1 MLKNALSK
9 FCLVVFTCITGTLYA
24 SDSPSLTLEG
34 GKFSETLCRQQ
45 SFSATISSNY
55 ENARY
60 LWLKDDVFFHEGE
73 EKKLLLTEPGT
84 YVVII
89 TKKEE
94 RIETNKIILERCLE
108 QLIPEEPNS
117 ITSAFITSASPV
129 ICGPASSATLQAN
142 PSATGHTYQW
152 YLSSTYSGSFTIIS
166 GATAATYAA
175 SQIGYYKVLVN
186 DGVTAPVLS
195 NPFQVYNQAIGTISD
210 MSGNAY
216 TTINTTPN
224 TPVQIK
230 VSFAGGQAPYTFV
243 LSNSENAS
251 QTIVTNNN
259 PYTHTISSDD
269 NTNYYIFSVRS
280 ACNPNITGG
289 NQGSIKVVVD
299 PNTSFSFST
308 PPKTNVCAGETIDV
322 PYTTTGTWTNKR
334 RIQLELLDANNI
346 SVPNSIQSGLFTNPI
361 KYTLPQGLIQGNS
374 YKLNAYVAIPYLGSW
389 QRSSYSLTVTS
400 TGCSPRAT
408 ISVSP
413 SNESCS
419 SVSLNASPNASGN
432 TYKWYRDNTLISG
445 ATSAYYYATQ
455 SGNYKVQIE
464 NSSTAY
470 NSTSTSTFPISIIGG
485 TPPVIT
491 SPNPVICGSN
501 TSATLNSS
509 ITGSSNTYQ
518 WSYRANNNSS
528 FSPLVGETSSTLT
541 ASTLGYYKLFVSNAT
556 CTLESNTI
564 QVSEN
569 PQISLTNTS
578 GTTDP
583 ITVNSG
589 NSATIRVN
597 FSGEMPFFF
606 TLSANDNS
614 YSKSFSATTNPLNV
628 TLTPQQSG
636 FYNVGGSNAC
646 GSASNSG
653 ILIKVTPEPSFTLN
667 TPSITSVCA
676 GGRFEIPYTPSGT
689 WASTRRFNIEL
700 IDNNGI
706 YIANSGSS
714 LTSSTNILYYELN
727 SNILPGTYKIKLYPQ
742 ISGSNLPSVVS
753 TYSVTVTAAGSC
765 SIPPARIDS
774 NPAFACTGLSMY
786 AFPNGNYTYKWYKDG
801 VLISGY
807 NSNYCYANSNGNYTV
822 NISNN
827 SGYNSTSPNH
837 NVNGVN
843 FSSSGTTYSSTS
855 YCDNTTKT
863 LTISSVSG
871 ASYQWYFSPNALAYT
886 PISGATSNSYTGN
899 QAGSY
904 MVITTKGNCE
914 QKNYFECP
922 LLVKFGNQTVCQKS
936 AVEVPA
942 NNYYNQ
948 EITLKLINASTFAEV
963 ADLGNSYIN
972 NRFVVNIPESVPP
985 GNYRFK
991 VVSSMASSPASS
1003 GILTVSSGVAPA
1015 APVLTATPNVIS
1027 GTTSQTVN
1035 LSASGCT
1042 GTVRWVGSDLT
1053 TTSNSF
1059 SLSFNQRGGEYKAYC
1074 LTPSGC
1080 KSAVSSIR
1088 IYYDCGDLMEPNDN
1102 MEDATQITG
1111 DAYTSPALCF
1121 DYGLDQDWLMT
1132 IINGRKYYIRAKRYG
1147 NNGYASASIPY
1158 KIVKSLNAGVL
1169 TLETQTVTPGLPLD
1183 TELFLYD
1190 ADGNQLAYNDDGNG
1204 NGLSKIVYVLP
1215 NPCLTTSTLTSPLYD
1230 VHSNETSVVRAQQ
1243 ITGLNKIENTANASY
1258 QAGSSIL
1265 LSPGFETKISSSGVF
1280 KAEISNCN

>member
-1 MLKNALSK
+1 MLRNALSK
-9 FCLVVFTCITGTLYA
+9 FCIAVFTCITGALYA
-24 SDSPSLTLEG
+24 QNSPSLTLEG
-34 GKFSETLCRQQ
+34 GKFVETLCHQQ

-84 YVVII
+84 YEVII

-94 RIETNKIILERCLE
+94 RIETNKIILERCLD
-108 QLIPEEPNS
+108 QVIPEEPNS
-117 ITSAFITSASPV
+117 LTSAFITSASPV
-129 ICGPASSATLQAN
+129 ICGSASSATLQAN

-152 YLSSTYSGSFTIIS
+152 YFSSTYSGSFTIIS
-166 GATAATYAA
+166 GATASTYAA
-175 SQIGYYKVLVN
+175 TQSGYYKVLVN

-195 NPFQVYNQAIGTISD
+195 NPFQIHNQAIGIISD

-216 TTINTTPN
+216 STINTAPN
-224 TPVQIK
+224 TAVPFK
-230 VSFAGGQAPYTFV
+230 VTFTGGEAPYSFV
-243 LSNSENAS
+243 LNNSES
-251 QTIVTNNN
+251 LSYTVTTNNN
-259 PYTHTISSDD
+259 PYIHTVSSDD
-269 NTNYYIFSVRS
+269 NISYYIFNVRS
-280 ACNPNITGG
+280 ACSSVANPSSLGNVRIT
-289 NQGSIKVVVD
+289 VD
-299 PNTSFSFST
+299 PTTSFNFST
-308 PPKTNVCAGETIDV
+308 PTKTNVCAGETIDV
-322 PYTTTGTWTNKR
+322 PYITTGTWTNKR
-334 RIQLELLDANNI
+334 HIQLELVDANNNF
-346 SVPNSIQSGLFTNPI
+346 VPNSVQTGLFTNPL

-374 YKLNAYVAIPYLGSW
+374 YKLNAFVVVPYLGSW

-408 ISVSP
+408 IRVSP
-413 SNESCS
+413 NNENCGQ
-419 SVSLNASPNASGN
+419 VYLYASPISSGN

-445 ATSAYYYATQ
+445 ASSSNYTATQ
-455 SGNYKVQIE
+455 NGNYKVQIE
-464 NSSTAY
+464 NSSTGY
-470 NSTSTSTFPISIIGG
+470 NSTSTSTFPITISGG

-491 SPNPVICGSN
+491 SPNPIICGSN
-501 TSATLNSS
+501 TSATLSSS
-509 ITGSSNTYQ
+509 ITGPSNFYQ
-518 WSYRANNNSS
+518 WSYRANNNGS
-528 FSPLVGETSSTLT
+528 FSPLIGETSSTLT

-569 PQISLTNTS
+569 SQISLTNTS

-606 TLSANDNS
+606 VISSDDGT
-614 YSKSFSATTNPLNV
+614 YSKSFSATSNPQNI

-636 FYNVGGSNAC
+636 FYNVSGSNAC
-646 GSASNSG
+646 GSASISG
-653 ILIKVTPEPSFTLN
+653 LLIKVTPEPSLTLP
-667 TPSITSVCA
+667 TPSVTTVCA
-676 GGRFEIPYTPSGT
+676 GGRIELPYSPSGSWGAKRDFDIEMVDGSGNNVPNSYSSSVT
-689 WASTRRFNIEL
+689 TSNTVFYNI
-700 IDNNGI
+700 
-706 YIANSGSS
+706 NSSVS
-714 LTSSTNILYYELN
+714 
-727 SNILPGTYKIKLYPQ
+727 PGTYRVRVMAYSPYMSTSVLSTYTITITASGSCPPLSAQ
-742 ISGSNLPSVVS
+742 ISTNMSSECSGQSLNAYPS
-753 TYSVTVTAAGSC
+753 
-765 SIPPARIDS
+765 
-774 NPAFACTGLSMY
+774 
-786 AFPNGNYTYKWYKDG
+786 GNYTYVWYKDG
-801 VLISGY
+801 VVTGN
-807 NSNYCYANSNGNYTV
+807 NSSFYYANSNGTYTV
-822 NISNN
+822 NVSNG
-827 SGYNSTSPNH
+827 SGYNSTSPGFVVSGIVFTN
-837 NVNGVN
+837 
-843 FSSSGTTYSSTS
+843 SSSTSINSS
-855 YCDNTTKT
+855 YCDNSTKT
-863 LTISSVSG
+863 LTASSVSG
-871 ASYQWYFSPNALAYT
+871 ASYQWYFSPNTLAYT
-886 PISGATSNSYTGN
+886 PISGASSNSYTGN

-914 QKNYFECP
+914 QKSYFECP
-922 LLVKFGNQTVCQKS
+922 LLVKFSNQTVCQKS
-936 AVEVPA
+936 AVEVPV
-942 NNYYNQ
+942 NNYSNQ
-948 EITLKLINASTFAEV
+948 EISLKLLNASTLTEV
-963 ADLGNSYIN
+963 ADLGKSYIN
-972 NRFVVNIPESVPP
+972 NRFLVNIPESVPP

-1027 GTTSQTVN
+1027 GSTSQTVN

-1042 GTVRWVGSDLT
+1042 GTVKWVGFDLT

-1059 SLSFNQRGGEYKAYC
+1059 SISLNQRGGEYKAYC
-1074 LTPSGC
+1074 LTSSGC

-1102 MEDATQITG
+1102 REDATQITG

-1147 NNGYASASIPY
+1147 NNGYTSASIPY
-1158 KIVKSLNAGVL
+1158 KIVKSLNSGVL
-1169 TLETQTVTPGLPLD
+1169 TLETHTITPSVYLD

-1190 ADGNQLAYNDDGNG
+1190 ENGNQLAYNDDGNG
-1204 NGLSKIVYVLP
+1204 NGLSKIIYTLP
-1215 NPCLTTSTLTSPLYD
+1215 NPCQATNTLTSTLYD
-1230 VHSNETSVVRAQQ
+1230 VRSNETSVVRAQQ

-1265 LSPGFETKISSSGVF
+1265 LSPGFETKISTSGVF

>member
-1 MLKNALSK
+1 MLKKLLSK
-9 FCLVVFTCITGTLYA
+9 FCIAVFTCITGTLYA
-24 SDSPSLTLEG
+24 QDSPSLTLEG
-34 GKFSETLCRQQ
+34 GKFLETLCRQQ
-45 SFSATISSNY
+45 SFSATIGSNY

-84 YVVII
+84 YEVII

-94 RIETNKIILERCLE
+94 RIETNKIILERCMD
-108 QLIPEEPNS
+108 QVIPEEPNS
-117 ITSAFITSASPV
+117 LTSAFITSSSPV
-129 ICGPASSATLQAN
+129 ICGSASSTTLQAN

-152 YLSSTYSGSFTIIS
+152 YFSSTYSGSFTIIS

-175 SQIGYYKVLVN
+175 TQIGYYKVLLN

-216 TTINTTPN
+216 PTINTTPN

-243 LSNSENAS
+243 LSNTENTS

-280 ACNPNITGG
+280 ACNPTITGG
-289 NQGSIKVVVD
+289 NIGTIKVVVD
-299 PNTSFSFST
+299 PSTSFSFST
-308 PPKTNVCAGETIDV
+308 PPQTNVCAGETIDV
-322 PYTTTGTWTNKR
+322 PYTTTGTWTHKR
-334 RIQLELLDANNI
+334 NIQLELVDANNNY
-346 SVPNSIQSGLFTNPI
+346 VPNSAQTGLFTNPL

-374 YKLNAYVAIPYLGSW
+374 YKLNAFVLVPYLGSW

-408 ISVSP
+408 INVSPNNENCGQAYLYASP
-413 SNESCS
+413 SN
-419 SVSLNASPNASGN
+419 SGN
-432 TYKWYRDNTLISG
+432 TYKWYRNNTLIAG
-445 ATSAYYYATQ
+445 ATSYSYTATQ

-464 NSSTAY
+464 NSSTGY
-470 NSTSTSTFPISIIGG
+470 NSTSTSTFPITVIGG

-491 SPNPVICGSN
+491 SPNLVICGSN
-501 TSATLNSS
+501 TSATLSSS
-509 ITGSSNTYQ
+509 ITGSSSIYQ

-528 FSPLVGETSSTLT
+528 FSPLIGETSSTLT
-541 ASTLGYYKLFVSNAT
+541 TSTLGYYKLFVSNTT

-569 PQISLTNTS
+569 PQISLTNIS

-583 ITVNSG
+583 ITVSSG
-589 NSATIRVN
+589 NSANIRVN

-606 TLSANDNS
+606 TLSANDYS
-614 YSKSFSATTNPLNV
+614 YSKSFYATTNPFNV
-628 TLTPQQSG
+628 TLTPQQSTY
-636 FYNVGGSNAC
+636 FSVNGSNSC
-646 GSASNSG
+646 GSVFGNG
-653 ILIKVTPEPSFTLN
+653 IAVKVTPEPSLTLP
-667 TPSITSVCA
+667 TPSITTVCA
-676 GGRFEIPYTPSGT
+676 GGRIELPYSPSGNWGT
-689 WASTRRFNIEL
+689 KRNFGIEME
-700 IDNNGI
+700 DGSG
-706 YIANSGSS
+706 NSVPNSFS
-714 LTSSTNILYYELN
+714 SSTTTSNTIFYDIN
-727 SNILPGTYKIKLYPQ
+727 SSVSPGTYKVRVIVYNPSMSNSVLSTYTITITESGSCPPLSAQ
-742 ISGSNLPSVVS
+742 ISNYMSSECYGQSLNAYP
-753 TYSVTVTAAGSC
+753 AGS
-765 SIPPARIDS
+765 
-774 NPAFACTGLSMY
+774 Y
-786 AFPNGNYTYKWYKDG
+786 NYVWYKDG
-801 VLISGY
+801 VVTGN
-807 NSNYCYANSNGNYTV
+807 NSSYFYANSNGTYTV
-822 NISNN
+822 NVSNS
-827 SGYNSTSPNH
+827 SGYNSTSPGFVVSGIAFTN
-837 NVNGVN
+837 
-843 FSSSGTTYSSTS
+843 SSSTYSNTS

-886 PISGATSNSYTGN
+886 PISGATTNSYTTN
-899 QAGSY
+899 QEGSFLL
-904 MVITTKGNCE
+904 VATKGGCE
-914 QKNYFECP
+914 QRTYFECP
-922 LLVKFGNQTVCQKS
+922 LLVKFSNQTVCQGS

-942 NNYYNQ
+942 NNYSNW
-948 EITLKLINASTFAEV
+948 EVSLKLINASTFAEV
-963 ADLGNSYIN
+963 ADLGNSYMS
-972 NRFVVNIPESVPP
+972 NRFLVNIPESVPP

-991 VVSSMASSPASS
+991 VVSAMSSSPASS
-1003 GILTVSSGVAPA
+1003 GVLTVSSGVSSA

-1027 GTTSQTVN
+1027 GPSSQTIN

-1059 SLSFNQRGGEYKAYC
+1059 SFSLNQRGGEYKAYC
-1074 LTPSGC
+1074 LTSSGC
-1080 KSAVSSIR
+1080 KSASSSIR

-1111 DAYTSPALCF
+1111 DSYTSPALCF

-1147 NNGYASASIPY
+1147 SNGYTSASIPY